1 MAEKGKKKKG
11 PPFLTVYTVSSID
24 DKALDPMDSCTSGSF
39 VRRGDAI
46 RECANYI
53 LERMELRQ
61 DIRAAVYLDENH
73 KLKEALAK
81 EFEVEWVE
89 RVLLGDDDNFSWE
102 ENESYRDLKK
112 FLFDHFVDELGGQ
125 SCYYVDATLP
135 DEGTCKFCFDV
146 TENDVEGTMDAW
158 TCVTSGR
165 TDNEDEQFEQAF
177 PEIFLSKKEAFK
189 CAIEDLKQYL
199 EDADEKYVKD
209 ILKDAK
215 DNLRKFGKFCY
226 ELNDSAMRR
235 WDIWYTPITLS
246 GEIPEMSLTR
256 RKKPK
261 ER

>member
-1 MAEKGKKKKG
+1 MAKVKRKG
-11 PPFLTVYTVSSID
+11 PPFATVYTVSSLD
-24 DKALDPMDSCTSGSF
+24 DKFEEPIDTNTIGSF

-53 LERMELRQ
+53 LERMELRR

-73 KLKEALAK
+73 DIRKLDTGFKSA
-81 EFEVEWVE
+81 WVKK
-89 RVLLGDDDNFSWE
+89 VLTDSGNDFDWDRDVN
-102 ENESYRDLKK
+102 YRDLRKA
-112 FLFDHFVDELGGQ
+112 LFDYFVDELGGQ

-177 PEIFLSKKEAFK
+177 PEVFLSKKEAFN

-226 ELNDSAMRR
+226 ELNDCAMRR

-246 GEIPEMSLTR
+246 GKIPEMSLTR

-261 ER
+261 GG